1 MDIVKIFLSHNTKYI
16 DLATY
21 LKNSL
26 HALEIAP
33 STQLDVKISEEMA
46 GATDWRQ
53 WIEDNVR
60 TADIFLLIFPHAS
73 IDMSWCTYELGRFYD
88 GKRKIVCIK
97 NTDIPSPPPP
107 FQPYQAYDGDAP
119 GILKFINELFV
130 KGTFTDSKPLNPKV
144 GLAGEE
150 TYAKA
155 ESIARQLAQKFAQAR
170 LREQF
175 YEWRIVLSVRYNA
188 TNQFDPDASTVQG
201 NAEGMQLLGFNETQ
215 TVSWSRFDA

>member
-26 HALEIAP
+26 HALEIKP
-33 STQLDVKISEEMA
+33 STQLDIKISEEMA

-60 TADIFLLIFPHAS
+60 SADIFLLLFPHAS

-97 NTDIPSPPPP
+97 NTDIPNPPPP
-107 FQPYQAYDGDAP
+107 FQPYQAYEGDEA
-119 GILKFINELFV
+119 GILKFIHELFV
-130 KGTFTDSKPLNPKV
+130 SPGRP
-144 GLAGEE
+144 
-150 TYAKA
+150 
-155 ESIARQLAQKFAQAR
+155 
-170 LREQF
+170 
-175 YEWRIVLSVRYNA
+175 
-188 TNQFDPDASTVQG
+188 
-201 NAEGMQLLGFNETQ
+201 
-215 TVSWSRFDA
+215 FDARSGTPRTGLWCWSARFLL

>member
-1 MDIVKIFLSHNTKYI
+1 
-16 DLATY
+16 
-21 LKNSL
+21 
-26 HALEIAP
+26 
-33 STQLDVKISEEMA
+33 MA

-175 YEWRIVLSVRYNA
+175 YDPLGPLQRDEPVRSRRVDSPRQCRGHA
-188 TNQFDPDASTVQG
+188 AAWIQRDA
-201 NAEGMQLLGFNETQ
+201 
-215 TVSWSRFDA
+215 TVSWSAVRRSIGDAKEWP